1 MDDNDI
7 LIDKIEPIEGF
18 YNQQEKYYKS
28 TKTLKRKVS
37 KQTYKDL
44 FSKHFKKDLSNFD
57 INAVI
62 KDGKRV
68 FSIYSKKYNKE
79 FFQDYDCLC
88 ELLNFCEHKE
98 NLTGV
103 NLDIKI

>member
-18 YNQQEKYYKS
+18 LNQQEKYYKPQ
-28 TKTLKRKVS
+28 KNLKKQTN
-37 KQTYKDL
+37 KQTYKEL
-44 FSKHFKKDLSNFD
+44 FLKHFKKDLSNFD
-57 INAVI
+57 INVVI

-68 FSIYSKKYNKE
+68 FRIYSKQYNKE

-88 ELLNFCEHKE
+88 ELLNFCEQKE
-98 NLTGV
+98 NLTGI
-103 NLDIKI
+103 NLDIKV